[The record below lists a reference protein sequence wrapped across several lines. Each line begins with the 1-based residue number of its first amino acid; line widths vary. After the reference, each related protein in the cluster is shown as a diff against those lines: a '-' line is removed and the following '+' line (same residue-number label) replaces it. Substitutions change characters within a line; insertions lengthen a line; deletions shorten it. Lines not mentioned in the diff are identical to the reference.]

1 MICYPSTDTYI
12 IFYSQGTCGA
22 FISSL
27 IYEFLIEPDQI
38 IPISERGDAHKRANY
53 YTNNWR
59 IQRNQTDKVFPTF
72 KNITPINPHIPLII
86 QQHELPQ
93 GEEDYKFILQKFPKN
108 KLIFIRYTE
117 NNIPII
123 EKNIDYK
130 LNSLEMIS
138 KYKTSI
144 NLNYL
149 NLELNQNF
157 KHTILEFNDIIFNS
171 DKILKI
177 LSGIT
182 KSPINNTVAEN
193 YKDYLKKQNIH
204 AIY

>member
-27 IYEFLIEPDQI
+27 IYEFLIEPDRI

-53 YTNNWR
+53 YTSNWR
-59 IQRNQTDKVFPTF
+59 LQRNQPGNFFPNF

-93 GEEDYKFILQKFPKN
+93 GEEDYKFIFQKFPKN
-108 KLIFIRYTE
+108 QLIFISYKE

-130 LNSLEMIS
+130 LNSLEILS

-149 NLELNQNF
+149 NLKPNQNF
-157 KHTILEFNDIIFNS
+157 KHTILEFDDIIFNS
-171 DKILKI
+171 NKILKI
-177 LSGIT
+177 LSNVT
-182 KSPINNTVAEN
+182 KSPINNIVISN
-193 YKDYLKKQNIH
+193 YEDYLKKQNIH
-204 AIY
+204 AIH